1 VKAVGFCQALGATV
15 LLAVGLSTGCS
26 STDPVEQKYLDA
38 MHNPCQHPE
47 VFDHPTTYCRF
58 DWEGSGSAQ
67 VSEGRKVCAIEK
79 DHPDAIYDAP
89 FNYLHSRHPDYSR
102 IQINT
107 QLIAA
112 EKTLCR
118 G

>member
-1 VKAVGFCQALGATV
+1 VKAVGFCRALGAIV
-15 LLAVGLSTGCS
+15 LLALGLNTGRS

-47 VFDHPTTYCRF
+47 VFDHPTYCSF
-58 DWEGSGSAQ
+58 SWEGNQNAQ
-67 VSEGRKVCAIEK
+67 VSEGREICATEK

-89 FNYLHSRHPDYSR
+89 FNYLHSRHPNYSR
-102 IQINT
+102 FQINT

>member
-1 VKAVGFCQALGATV
+1 MRTRKAVEAALVVAVGFG
-15 LLAVGLSTGCS
+15 SGCAS
-26 STDPVEQKYLDA
+26 ADSEQKYLDA

-47 VFDHPTTYCRF
+47 VFDHPTYCSF
-58 DWEGSGSAQ
+58 SWEGNQNAQ
-67 VSEGRKVCAIEK
+67 VSEGREICATEK

-89 FNYLHSRHPDYSR
+89 FNYLQSRHPDYSR

-112 EKTLCR
+112 ERTLCSR
-118 G
+118 

>member
-1 VKAVGFCQALGATV
+1 MRARSLFKILEIAS
-15 LLAVGLSTGCS
+15 LLAIGLGSGCS
-26 STDPVEQKYLDA
+26 SADSAEQKYLDA

-47 VFDHPTTYCRF
+47 VFDHPTYCSF
-58 DWEGSGSAQ
+58 SWEGNQDAQ
-67 VSEGRKVCAIEK
+67 VSEGREICATEK
-79 DHPDAIYDAP
+79 NHPDAIYDAP
-89 FNYLHSRHPDYSR
+89 YNYLQSRHPEYSA

-112 EKTLCR
+112 ERTLCR